1 MRECGYCRSA
11 CIVTVFSCTRL
22 MCLRL
27 TSTERCTGRPQA
39 DAHDETGI
47 AGLSGGV
54 VAASSFRTAYV
65 PLSSQDDFISGLTV
79 HNLLF
84 CILSATLAI
93 SLARAEVFS

>member
-1 MRECGYCRSA
+1 MREHGCCRSA
-11 CIVTVFSCTRL
+11 CIVTGFSCTRL

-27 TSTERCTGRPQA
+27 TSTERRAGCPQA

-47 AGLSGGV
+47 AGLSDGV

-79 HNLLF
+79 HTTLF
-84 CILSATLAI
+84 CSFSVTLAI
-93 SLARAEVFS
+93 SPARAEVFS